1 MKMTVEEALKH
12 IGTYAIMVGERMP
25 LQVAQALDVL
35 KNKARECE
43 QYDTLKAEG
52 RLMVKAYT
60 IEDMCSKPSDCP
72 LDCDCCSFNEVW
84 ATDRIVSIDEYI
96 THKDNYFATL
106 QEAEDFAEQQ
116 NAELGDKEDD

>member
-1 MKMTVEEALKH
+1 MKMTVEEAVKNVTAYVYMEAEN
-12 IGTYAIMVGERMP
+12 IPT
-25 LQVAQALDVL
+25 QVVQALDVL

-84 ATDRIVSIDEYI
+84 ATDKIVSIDEYI
-96 THKDNYFATL
+96 THKDNYFTTL

>member
-1 MKMTVEEALKH
+1 MKMSVEEALKH

-35 KNKARECE
+35 KDKARACE
-43 QYDTLKAEG
+43 QYDTLKSEG

-60 IEDMCSKPSDCP
+60 VEDMCSKP
-72 LDCDCCSFNEVW
+72 LDCGMDCDVCSSNGVW
-84 ATDRIVSIDEYI
+84 ATDTIVPIDEYMEN
-96 THKDNYFATL
+96 KYNYFSTL
-106 QEAEDFAEQQ
+106 QEAEDYAEQQ